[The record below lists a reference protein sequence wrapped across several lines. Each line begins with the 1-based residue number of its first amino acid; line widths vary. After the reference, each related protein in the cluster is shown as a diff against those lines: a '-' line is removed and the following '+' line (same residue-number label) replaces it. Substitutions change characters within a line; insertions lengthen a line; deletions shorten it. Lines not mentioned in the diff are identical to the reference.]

1 MDGNEQ
7 VGLVGAD
14 FVGPLLQRDP
24 CVGAARVPD
33 VEAARGQDRPH
44 ALGDVQCKILF
55 PDAVVVR
62 AGVFAAVPR
71 IDEHRFYA
79 EAERFASRLFLLACL
94 AGGGRRLSFFFGR
107 ERCKVTG
114 GVLGRIGRRVFFEDL
129 LEQFLRSG
137 LVAEDLAPQPCRPVQ
152 AVVGQR
158 AFGIEAD
165 ELEIPVHR
173 APGVLG
179 IGGAAGQM
187 IQRFGGAE
195 QGR

>member
-1 MDGNEQ
+1 M
-7 VGLVGAD
+7 
-14 FVGPLLQRDP
+14 
-24 CVGAARVPD
+24 
-33 VEAARGQDRPH
+33 
-44 ALGDVQCKILF
+44 
-55 PDAVVVR
+55 
-62 AGVFAAVPR
+62 
-71 IDEHRFYA
+71 
-79 EAERFASRLFLLACL
+79 
-94 AGGGRRLSFFFGR
+94 SFFFGR